1 MATKRITKNTMT
13 RVIPMLRGSGAAA
26 ALTPATG
33 PEQPV
38 PIFPYWNTSDKILPD
53 PLNGCTS
60 LLMLKLAKQPSNT
73 ETYRWIL
80 VLTVH
85 SIISFYVFNKV
96 KTVSNKSKYISDKL
110 MLN

>member
-1 MATKRITKNTMT
+1 MT

-26 ALTPATG
+26 VLTPPTG

-38 PIFPYWNTSDKILPD
+38 PIFPYWRTSDKILPD

-73 ETYRWIL
+73 ETWRCIL
-80 VLTVH
+80 VLLLH
-85 SIISFYVFNKV
+85 GIIPFYVF
-96 KTVSNKSKYISDKL
+96 S
-110 MLN
+110 